1 MLNILDG
8 LTNDN
13 FFPALKECRRPE
25 LCLHSTIERYI
36 KDLKQEENP
45 DQIDVCYRLL
55 NKVFTDQDTNQER

>member
-25 LCLHSTIERYI
+25 LCLQSTIERYI

-55 NKVFTDQDTNQER
+55 DKVFSDQDTNQER